1 MIDIETPRLTLRLVP
16 LAGLVATVG
25 KDMPA
30 CRRMIGTQLTEDW
43 FEDSWVADLRLK
55 QWKADPGYAPWSIRA
70 ICLRSS
76 GTVIGHMNA
85 HAVPELHTQDGES
98 GSLVEIGYTIFAP
111 WRRQGYA
118 YEMVCGYAQFAST
131 RGLRWLRLSIAPG
144 NEASLAL
151 ARKLGVRM
159 IGSQIDEIDGPE
171 DIYLLD
177 L

>member
-1 MIDIETPRLTLRLVP
+1 VIDIETGRLTLRLVP
-16 LAGLVATVG
+16 LAGLVATAG
-25 KDMPA
+25 KDLPA
-30 CRRMIGTQLTEDW
+30 CRRLIGTQLTDEW
-43 FEDSWVADLRLK
+43 FEDSWVAGLRLK

-85 HAVPELHTQDGES
+85 HASPELYKQDGDS

-118 YEMVCGYAQFAST
+118 HEMVRGYGQFASN
-131 RGLRWLRLSIAPG
+131 RGLRWLRLSISPG
-144 NEASLAL
+144 NLASLAL
-151 ARKLGVRM
+151 ARKLGARM
-159 IGSQIDEIDGPE
+159 IDSQIDEIDGPE
-171 DIYLLD
+171 DIYLID

>member
-1 MIDIETPRLTLRLVP
+1 VIDIETERLVLRLVP

-30 CRRMIGTQLTEDW
+30 CRRLIGTQLTDDW

-55 QWKADPGYAPWSIRA
+55 QWKADPQYAPWSIRA

-76 GTVIGHMNA
+76 GMVIGHMNA
-85 HAVPELHTQDGES
+85 HASPELHTQDGET
-98 GSLVEIGYTIFAP
+98 GSLVEIGYTIFTP

-118 YEMVCGYAQFAST
+118 HEMVRGFGKFASNS
-131 RGLRWLRLSIAPG
+131 GLRWLRLSISPG

-151 ARKLGVRM
+151 ARKLCARM